1 MTVLVWL
8 LLVVGAANAFMRP
21 ITAQW
26 ELEEDRDFFQQTV
39 VEIDIPR
46 FGLVLVTKEVASRLQ
61 RSRLTKGDLGE
72 LELGKRR
79 YRTAK
84 ERGML

>member
-1 MTVLVWL
+1 MPILIWLV
-8 LLVVGAANAFMRP
+8 LVVGAANAFMRP
-21 ITAQW
+21 ITAQL
-26 ELEEDRDFFQQTV
+26 ELEEDREFFQQTV

-46 FGLVLVTKEVASRLQ
+46 FGRTLVTKEVASRL
-61 RSRLTKGDLGE
+61 RRGELTQDDLGA